1 MLVHTEG
8 SGRNWSDSGCILKL
22 SHEYFLT
29 VWMCDLRER
38 GGVKDDSG
46 DLGLGNWKD

>member
-1 MLVHTEG
+1 MLGHTKR
-8 SGRNWSDSGCILKL
+8 SGTKWSDSGCILKI
-22 SHEYFLT
+22 SQEYFLM

-46 DLGLGNWKD
+46 DFGLNN